1 MEESRGKLGDENA
14 AAIGEEPMLKLDLR
28 GVACPM
34 NFVKTRLKL
43 DKMATGELLEVLL
56 DSGEPIESVSSS
68 VLSEGHLIES
78 STLISPQ
85 GEGQMLSAEQ
95 SDYHRLIIRK
105 TSAA

>member
-1 MEESRGKLGDENA
+1 MDEA
-14 AAIGEEPMLKLDLR
+14 AADIGEEPIVRLDLR

-43 DKMATGELLEVLL
+43 DKMATGERLEVLL

-78 STLISPQ
+78 STTLISPSS
-85 GEGQMLSAEQ
+85 EGQMLSAEQ
-95 SDYHRLIIRK
+95 PGLSPANNPQNQCSVVFRC
-105 TSAA
+105 

>member
-1 MEESRGKLGDENA
+1 MEESVVKIGAEADT
-14 AAIGEEPMLKLDLR
+14 AIGEEPMLKLDLR

-56 DSGEPIESVSSS
+56 DSGEPIESVTSS
-68 VLSEGHLIES
+68 VISEGHLIES

-85 GEGQMLSAEQ
+85 GEEQMLSAEQ
-95 SDYHRLIIRK
+95 SDYHCLIIRK

>member
-1 MEESRGKLGDENA
+1 MEEA
-14 AAIGEEPMLKLDLR
+14 AADIGEESMVRLDLR

-78 STLISPQ
+78 STFTLLSPLS
-85 GEGQMLSAEQ
+85 EGQMLSAEQ
-95 SDYHRLIIRK
+95 PGYHRLIIRK

>member
-1 MEESRGKLGDENA
+1 MEESVVKIGDEA
-14 AAIGEEPMLKLDLR
+14 DTAIGEEPMLKLDLR

-43 DKMATGELLEVLL
+43 DKMSTGELLEVLL
-56 DSGEPIESVSSS
+56 DSGEPIESVTSS
-68 VLSEGHLIES
+68 VISEGHLIES
-78 STLISPQ
+78 STPISPQ
-85 GEGQMLSAEQ
+85 DEEQMLSAEQ